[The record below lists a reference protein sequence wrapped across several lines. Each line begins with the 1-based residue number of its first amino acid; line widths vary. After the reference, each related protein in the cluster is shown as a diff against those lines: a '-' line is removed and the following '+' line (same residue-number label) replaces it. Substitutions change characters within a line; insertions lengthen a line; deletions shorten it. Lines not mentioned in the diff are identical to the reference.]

1 MVVTHGGLP
10 GREGGAWAVTIGN
23 FDGVHRGH
31 RALLERVI
39 ARGREL
45 DLGTCVLTFEP
56 HPREYFAPHAAP
68 ARLTRLRDKLE
79 LMAQAGI
86 ARVHVARFDRRL
98 ASLSAAA
105 FADEVL
111 TRGLGARRVLVGRD
125 FRYGKGRA
133 GDFASLEADGRRLG
147 FGVESMADVQVQGE
161 RVSSSAVRAALAAG
175 DFARAER
182 LLGRR
187 YSISGRVAH
196 GPKLGRELGWP
207 TANIALRRAPP
218 LSGIYVVEAEIEEA
232 AERVKGVASLGMRP
246 TVNPTPR
253 PLLEVHI
260 FDFQKN
266 IYGKHLRV
274 TFLAK
279 VRDEKKFDNLEQ
291 LKRAIAE
298 DARRAREYFD
308 EHG

>member
-1 MVVTHGGLP
+1 MVVTHGWLP
-10 GREGGAWAVTIGN
+10 GRERGAWAVTIGN

-31 RALLERVI
+31 RALLDRVI
-39 ARGREL
+39 ATGRER
-45 DLGTCVLTFEP
+45 DIGSCVLTFEP
-56 HPREYFAPHAAP
+56 HPREFFSPKTAP

-79 LMAQAGI
+79 LMSQAGI
-86 ARVHVARFDRRL
+86 GRVHVARFDRRL

-111 TRGLGARRVLVGRD
+111 TRGLGARSVLVGRD
-125 FRYGKGRA
+125 FRYGSQRA
-133 GDFASLEADGRRLG
+133 GNFDSLQADGRRLG
-147 FGVESMADVQVQGE
+147 FAVESMADVQVEGE

-175 DFARAER
+175 DFGRAER

-207 TANIALRRAPP
+207 TANIALRRAPA
-218 LSGIYVVEAEIEEA
+218 LSGIYVVEAEIEEEGA
-232 AERVKGVASLGMRP
+232 RLQGVASLGLRP

-253 PLLEVHI
+253 PLLEVHL
-260 FDFQKN
+260 FDFGKD

-274 TFLAK
+274 AFLEK
-279 VRDEKKFDNLEQ
+279 VRDEKKFDNLDQ

-298 DARRAREYFD
+298 DARRAREYF
-308 EHG
+308 EQHG